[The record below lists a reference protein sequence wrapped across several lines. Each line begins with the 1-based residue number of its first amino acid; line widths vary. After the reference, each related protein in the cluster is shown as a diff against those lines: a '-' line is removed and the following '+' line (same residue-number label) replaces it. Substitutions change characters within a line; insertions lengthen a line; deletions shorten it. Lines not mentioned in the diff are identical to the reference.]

1 MNSTWHPMLKPKKEK
16 VKNRMLLL
24 VNQTKKEERKEYHW
38 LKFHQIGTQTCG
50 EVLVNVFTLH
60 HSVLSNLL

>member
-1 MNSTWHPMLKPKKEK
+1 MAPHAQTKEREGKKQDFTFG
-16 VKNRMLLL
+16 
-24 VNQTKKEERKEYHW
+24 QTKKREERKEYHW

-50 EVLVNVFTLH
+50 EVLVNVFTVH